1 MAELVAWSLAGLTPN
16 LKRIKRRDLVTTT
29 KENKVNKPES
39 IMIEDQKYVRADSIS
54 EEAQKVDGMQYCV
67 IRSYGAGVFCGYV
80 KTKLVEANGINVD
93 LVNSR
98 RIYYWSGA
106 CSLSQLAIDGLTDI
120 GNSKIAMVVPIQT
133 VANVIEIIPMTEKAA
148 KQIQGAEVWKK

>member
-1 MAELVAWSLAGLTPN
+1 M
-16 LKRIKRRDLVTTT
+16 
-29 KENKVNKPES
+29 KPET
-39 IMIEDQKYVRADSIS
+39 ITIDDQKYVRADSINIKA
-54 EEAQKVDGMQYCV
+54 EKVDGMPYCV

-80 KTKLVEANGINVD
+80 KERKSELNGINVD

-106 CSLSQLAIDGLTDI
+106 CSLSQLAMDGLNDLD
-120 GNSKIAMVVPIQT
+120 NSKIAMAVPIQT

-148 KQIQGAEVWKK
+148 KQIQESDVWKK

>member
-1 MAELVAWSLAGLTPN
+1 M
-16 LKRIKRRDLVTTT
+16 
-29 KENKVNKPES
+29 KPET
-39 IMIEDQKYVRADSIS
+39 ITIDDQKYVRADSINT
-54 EEAQKVDGMQYCV
+54 EAPKVDGMQYCV

-80 KTKLVEANGINVD
+80 KERKSELNGINVD

-106 CSLSQLAIDGLTDI
+106 CSLSQLAMDGLNDLD
-120 GNSKIAMVVPIQT
+120 NSKIAMVVPIQT

-148 KQIQGAEVWKK
+148 KQIQESDVWKK